1 MTINA
6 LEGLRLTHLHSL
18 GWDPFFQDQLEHLQ
32 DHDLRPARVAAAYQN
47 RYRLLGAD
55 ATGAPAELWA
65 ELDGTLREA
74 TAVEARPA
82 VGDWV
87 LVDRGAGQGPGHGA
101 THGLIHRVLARK
113 SRFVRQAAGKRTD
126 VQVVAANLDTV
137 FAVTSPNRDFS
148 PRRAERY
155 LVAIWDS
162 GARPVLVLNK
172 ADLCEDAAGF
182 VDALEAVA
190 LGVPVVVAS
199 ALHGTGLDALRGY
212 IGPGQTVALVG
223 SSGVGKS
230 TLVNALLGR
239 QAQRTGEVRGSDDK
253 GRHTTTHRELVLLDG
268 GGLLLDTPGMRELGL
283 WDAAEGMRTAFQ
295 DIEALAEQCRFRDCG
310 HQGEPGC
317 AVIAEV
323 APDRLAS
330 FHRLQREQAHQAER
344 LDHASQARTKQRWK
358 QIHMA
363 QRQRKRIDPKLQR

>member
-1 MTINA
+1 LN
-6 LEGLRLTHLHSL
+6 HLYSL
-18 GWDPFFQDQLEHLQ
+18 GWDSSFQDQLEQLQ
-32 DHDLRPARVAAAYQN
+32 NRDLRPARVAVAYQN

-55 ATGAPAELWA
+55 DAGEPEELWA
-65 ELDGTLREA
+65 EIDGKLRDA
-74 TAVEARPA
+74 AARGTADAADARPT

-87 LVDRGAGQGPGHGA
+87 LVDKGQG
-101 THGLIHRVLARK
+101 HGLIHHVLARK

-126 VQVVAANLDTV
+126 VQVVAANVDTV

-172 ADLCEDAAGF
+172 ADLCEDAASF
-182 VDALEAVA
+182 VEELEAVA
-190 LGVPVVVAS
+190 LGVPVIVVS
-199 ALHGTGLDALRGY
+199 ALHGTGLDALRSY
-212 IGPGQTVALVG
+212 VGPGQTVALVG

-230 TLVNALLGR
+230 TLLNALHGR
-239 QAQRTGEVRGSDDK
+239 QMQRTADVRDSDDT

-283 WDAAEGMRTAFQ
+283 WDAEEGMRAAFQ
-295 DIEALAEQCRFRDCG
+295 DIQALAEQCRFRDCG
-310 HQGEPGC
+310 HQDEPGC
-317 AVIAEV
+317 VVIAEV

-330 FHRLQREQAHQAER
+330 YQRLLREQAHQAQR
-344 LDHASQARTKQRWK
+344 LDRESQARTKRRWK
-358 QIHMA
+358 QVHMA
-363 QRQRKRIDPKLQR
+363 HRQRSRVDPKLQK

>member
-6 LEGLRLTHLHSL
+6 LRVLPLNHLYSL
-18 GWDPFFQDQLEHLQ
+18 GWDSFFQDQLEHLQ
-32 DHDLRPARVAAAYQN
+32 DRNLRPARVAVAYQN
-47 RYRLLGAD
+47 RYRLLGAAD
-55 ATGAPAELWA
+55 AGEPEELWA
-65 ELDGTLREA
+65 ELDGKLRDA
-74 TAVEARPA
+74 AARGTADAAEARPT

-87 LVDRGAGQGPGHGA
+87 LVDRGQG
-101 THGLIHRVLARK
+101 HGLIHHVLARK

-126 VQVVAANLDTV
+126 VQVVAANVDTV

-172 ADLCEDAAGF
+172 ADLCEDAASF
-182 VDALEAVA
+182 VEELEAVA
-190 LGVPVVVAS
+190 LGVPVIVVS
-199 ALHGTGLDALRGY
+199 ALHGTGLEALKSY

-230 TLVNALLGR
+230 TLLNALHGR
-239 QAQRTGEVRGSDDK
+239 QTQRTADVRCSDDT

-283 WDAAEGMRTAFQ
+283 WDAEEGMRAAFQ
-295 DIEALAEQCRFRDCG
+295 DIQALAEQCRFRDCG
-310 HQGEPGC
+310 HQDEPGC
-317 AVIAEV
+317 VVIAEV

-330 FHRLQREQAHQAER
+330 YQRLLREQAHQAQR
-344 LDHASQARTKQRWK
+344 LDRESQARTKRRWK
-358 QIHMA
+358 QVHMA
-363 QRQRKRIDPKLQR
+363 HRQRARVDPKLQK

>member
-1 MTINA
+1 MN
-6 LEGLRLTHLHSL
+6 HLHSL
-18 GWDPFFQDQLEHLQ
+18 GWDSFFQDQLEHLQ
-32 DHDLRPARVAAAYQN
+32 DHDLRPARVAVAYQN
-47 RYRLLGAD
+47 RYRLLAAD
-55 ATGAPAELWA
+55 ATGAPEELWA
-65 ELDGTLREA
+65 ELHGKLRGA
-74 TAVEARPA
+74 TADAVEARPA

-87 LVDRGAGQGPGHGA
+87 LVDHGQGY
-101 THGLIHRVLARK
+101 GLIHHVLARK

-172 ADLCEDAAGF
+172 ADLCEDSASF
-182 VDALEAVA
+182 VGELEAVA

-199 ALHGTGLDALRGY
+199 ALHGMGLEALRSY

-239 QAQRTGEVRGSDDK
+239 QAQRTAGVRDSDDK

-283 WDAAEGMRTAFQ
+283 WDAEEGMRAAFQ
-295 DIEALAEQCRFRDCG
+295 DVEALAEQCRFRDCG

-317 AVIAEV
+317 AVIGEV

-330 FHRLQREQAHQAER
+330 YHRLLREQAHQAER
-344 LDHASQARTKQRWK
+344 LDPGSQARTKRRWK
-358 QIHMA
+358 QIHTA
-363 QRQRKRIDPKLQR
+363 QRQRNRVDPKLQR